1 MPVAS
6 RSANRWPRSGPARTP
21 STGKHL
27 GHDLVMPVDTDVV
40 NRWFDEYF
48 ATFEACARGE
58 RDMSEL
64 LGHYGV
70 PLIFT
75 SDAGVTTLMTDDEAA
90 AMMQG
95 LIDGLRANGYHHTD
109 VLHPEVSVLNSDSA
123 LYRCALSRRKAEWR
137 GIRLP
142 HSHFSG
148 YRRHR
153 RVTGCVDSRS
163 DEVVTAA
170 RVRWALRRRAQRV
183 WSDPGRPPWIPVLR
197 TSFRSTVAMGC
208 GRSHPSVAGETY
220 PVAN

>member
-1 MPVAS
+1 
-6 RSANRWPRSGPARTP
+6 
-21 STGKHL
+21 
-27 GHDLVMPVDTDVV
+27 MPVDTDVV

-109 VLHPEVSVLNSDSA
+109 VLHPEVSVLNSVSA
-123 LYRCALSRRKAEWR
+123 LYRCALSRRKADGVEFDCPTVTFLVTDDIA
-137 GIRLP
+137 GL
-142 HSHFSG
+142 
-148 YRRHR
+148 
-153 RVTGCVDSRS
+153 RV
-163 DEVVTAA
+163 
-170 RVRWALRRRAQRV
+170 
-183 WSDPGRPPWIPVLR
+183 VLIAVQ
-197 TSFRSTVAMGC
+197 TK
-208 GRSHPSVAGETY
+208 
-220 PVAN
+220 